1 MSDAFRSS
9 PGLTGEARYFTFSKR
24 RLQDFILPKPVNFKA
39 NWNSSR
45 DKFTSKHEWIK
56 TIFRGVTLNQA
67 KDSGGFGTD
76 SPMVL
81 DTTTPARTGETASC
95 NVLNMSSSQRST
107 DFQVPMKNHLSTGAT
122 IARKKSFLTNIRQKI
137 YREQNKEIEADELKI
152 LTSTKEETQKVQ
164 NSNNTDFNSSILND
178 PSLLKCERDPNN
190 TSLETASALYESH
203 YDHSCALP
211 ELPNELPENQHK
223 KWERSQKLRRAASR
237 SQSKLLLVSNKSLE
251 NINNKKAVS
260 ELATSANETK
270 AFTRLN
276 PVDLI
281 RKTSRDLLKATT
293 QVSDIESSGVAVT
306 DSPPMSG
313 IYKIN
318 EATPNTRKRHK
329 PRLRLLSESS
339 DPKIMASLDFNYLE
353 KMRKKLNMLTHEP
366 YQN

>member
-1 MSDAFRSS
+1 MSDAFQSS
-9 PGLTGEARYFTFSKR
+9 PGLKGEAGYFTFPKR

-39 NWNSSR
+39 KWSSSR
-45 DKFTSKHEWIK
+45 AKFTSKHEWIK
-56 TIFRGVTLNQA
+56 TIFRGVTPNQA
-67 KDSGGFGTD
+67 KDSRGLGTD
-76 SPMVL
+76 SPMVS
-81 DTTTPARTGETASC
+81 DTTTLVRIASC
-95 NVLNMSSSQRST
+95 NVSSMSSSQSYT
-107 DFQVPMKNHLSTGAT
+107 DFQVPMKNNLSTGAT

-137 YREQNKEIEADELKI
+137 YGEQNKEIEADEPKI

-164 NSNNTDFNSSILND
+164 NSTNTVFDGIILND

-190 TSLETASALYESH
+190 TLLEMSSALYESH

-211 ELPNELPENQHK
+211 ELPKELPENQHK

-237 SQSKLLLVSNKSLE
+237 SQSKLLLVSSKSLE
-251 NINNKKAVS
+251 NINSRRKVS
-260 ELATSANETK
+260 ELTTSANETK
-270 AFTRLN
+270 ALSTRLN

-281 RKTSRDLLKATT
+281 PKTSRDLLKATT
-293 QVSDIESSGVAVT
+293 QVSDIKSSGVAVT
-306 DSPPMSG
+306 NAPTMSG

-339 DPKIMASLDFNYLE
+339 DPKIMASLDFSYLE
-353 KMRKKLNMLTHEP
+353 KMRKKLNMLTHRP